1 MRTLIILAT
10 ASLVLTATA
19 LAAGGKRSTTLSLV
33 AIEQQCGG
41 ADLPPSDG
49 SPGDVT
55 MCRARLQTADKHT
68 RAGVAAWYCPYT
80 GSERFGD
87 VCTAVASLR
96 GGDITLAGRLHHT
109 SATSTWAVTGGTGT
123 HATARGTAQVKQLS
137 DTKTAVTI
145 RLR

>member
-1 MRTLIILAT
+1 VA
-10 ASLVLTATA
+10 LTATA
-19 LAAGGKRSTTLSLV
+19 LAAGGKQSTTLSLV

-55 MCRARLQTADKHT
+55 MCRGRLERAGSHA

-80 GSERFGD
+80 GAERVGD
-87 VCTAVASLR
+87 VCTAVASLSR
-96 GGDITLAGRLHHT
+96 GEITLAGRLHHM
-109 SATSTWAVTGGTGT
+109 SATSTWAVTGGTGAY
-123 HATARGTAQVKQLS
+123 ATARGTAQIKQVS
-137 DTKTAVTI
+137 DTRTAVTI